1 MRMRFTNLDDAL
13 TDHYNRYIKEV
24 SLLEDSMD
32 KNLINDLFG
41 IESLDIAWYGVL
53 ICLGIVAGTVT
64 AFLLAKK
71 RGYKT
76 DVVIDYLLLALPLA
90 VIGARL
96 YYVFSEWSYY
106 AENPISIIQIW
117 NGGLAIYGA
126 VIGALIA
133 ALIFCKWK
141 KVPIGDILDF
151 GGIGL
156 IIGQAVGRWG
166 NFVNQE
172 AFGVAV
178 LNPDLQFFPFAVNIT
193 DAHTVAEYDA
203 ALGQMVQVACEEP
216 WHLATFFY
224 ESMWNLLVYAFLIIF
239 AFKFCKRR
247 GNVFAWYTL
256 LYGFGRSIIEGM
268 RTDSLWLIPGTVRIS
283 QALAIVLVIVSAIY
297 LILTRKKGLNPA
309 YEGPY
314 SLNYSAEEAAEES
327 AEEGK
332 PAAEDTKETAD
343 AEEEI
348 GADAE

>member
-1 MRMRFTNLDDAL
+1 
-13 TDHYNRYIKEV
+13 
-24 SLLEDSMD
+24 MD
-32 KNLINDLFG
+32 KNMINDLFG
-41 IESLDIAWYGVL
+41 IEGLDIAWYGVL

-64 AFLLAKK
+64 AVLLAKK

-76 DVVIDYLLLALPLA
+76 DVVVDFLLIALPLA
-90 VIGARL
+90 VVGARL
-96 YYVFSEWSYY
+96 YYVFSEWSFY
-106 AENPISIIQIW
+106 AQDPIRIIQVW

-126 VIGALIA
+126 VIGAVIA
-133 ALIFCKWK
+133 AVIFCRWK

-178 LNPDLQFFPFAVNIT
+178 QNPDLQFFPFAVNIT
-193 DAHTVAEYDA
+193 EAHTVAEFDA
-203 ALGQMVQVACEEP
+203 SIGQMVQVACSEP

-224 ESMWNLLVYAFLIIF
+224 ESMWNLLVYVFLIIF

-247 GNVFAWYTL
+247 GNVFTWYLL

-283 QALAIVLVIVSAIY
+283 QALAIVLVVLSTIY
-297 LILTRKKGLNPA
+297 LLLTRKKELKPA

-314 SLNYSAEEAAEES
+314 SLNYTAEEAAEPAEEPAADNDTD
-327 AEEGK
+327 AEEGETE
-332 PAAEDTKETAD
+332 AEETQETAD
-343 AEEEI
+343 AKEET
-348 GADAE
+348 DAEAE

>member
-1 MRMRFTNLDDAL
+1 
-13 TDHYNRYIKEV
+13 
-24 SLLEDSMD
+24 MD
-32 KNLINDLFG
+32 KNMINDLFG
-41 IESLDIAWYGVL
+41 IEGLDIAWYGVL
-53 ICLGIVAGTVT
+53 ITLGIVAGAVT
-64 AFLLAKK
+64 AFMLAKK
-71 RGYKT
+71 RGYKS
-76 DVVIDYLLLALPLA
+76 DVIIDFLLIALPLA

-96 YYVFSEWSYY
+96 YYVFSEWHYY
-106 AENPISIIQIW
+106 SQDPISIIQIW

-126 VIGALIA
+126 VIGAIIA
-133 ALIFCKWK
+133 AVIFCRWK

-156 IIGQAVGRWG
+156 IIGQAIGRWG

-178 LNPDLQFFPFAVNIT
+178 QNPDLQFFPFAVNIT
-193 DAHTVAEYDA
+193 GSHTVAEYDA

-224 ESMWNLLVYAFLIIF
+224 ESMWNLLVFAFLIIY
-239 AFKFCKRR
+239 AWKFCKRR
-247 GNVFAWYTL
+247 GNVFVWYTL

-283 QALAIVLVIVSAIY
+283 QALAIVLVVLSTIY
-297 LILTRKKGLNPA
+297 LILTRKKDLKPA

-314 SLNYSAEEAAEES
+314 SINYVAEEAPAEDSEAVAEEVPAEEAAEGET
-327 AEEGK
+327 
-332 PAAEDTKETAD
+332 AAEDTNETAE

-348 GADAE
+348 GADAD